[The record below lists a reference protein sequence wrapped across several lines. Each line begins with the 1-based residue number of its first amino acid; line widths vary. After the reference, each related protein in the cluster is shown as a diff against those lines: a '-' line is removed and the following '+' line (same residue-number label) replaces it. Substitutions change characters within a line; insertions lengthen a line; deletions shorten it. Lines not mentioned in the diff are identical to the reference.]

1 MLVQQANTTNQA
13 QVATAQQGV
22 TFTDKPASQQPVQQ
36 PASQAVAKP
45 VAESGAPSQAVQQKV
60 VAPQKQQ
67 LATTFAA
74 QNNNKQADFNITY
87 KTNNGQTVG
96 NVKKTDQMS
105 NEGNLVK

>member
-13 QVATAQQGV
+13 QAAAAQQGV

-45 VAESGAPSQAVQQKV
+45 VAESAAPSQAVQQKV

-67 LATTFAA
+67 LATAPAA
-74 QNNNKQADFNITY
+74 QNNNNKQADFNITY
-87 KTNNGQTVG
+87 KTNNGQTVA
-96 NVKKTDQMS
+96 NVK
-105 NEGNLVK
+105 